1 MRRRTPS
8 ATLTYPLFPSTSRF
22 RSSLHRLGEA
32 GDQLAAGLF
41 RADDRGAA
49 DGFDRPAAGERG
61 EPGGAGAGQLCI
73 VGDAHLALQ
82 DVGEELRE
90 IAVPREAAV
99 DGDRR
104 ARRHQRSHGG
114 DHLRTEEHTSEHQSI
129 MDSYDAVYSLK
140 QNNTNT

>member
-32 GDQLAAGLF
+32 GDQLAARLF
-41 RADDRGAA
+41 RAHDSGAA

-82 DVGEELRE
+82 DVG
-90 IAVPREAAV
+90 
-99 DGDRR
+99 
-104 ARRHQRSHGG
+104 RS
-114 DHLRTEEHTSEHQSI
+114 DEHTSELQSLMRI
-129 MDSYDAVYSLK
+129 SNALFCST
-140 QNNTNT
+140 QNKAQLTLPITH